1 MVTFMSKSAAS
12 FIMTD
17 AVARSVIEA
26 SGSDWSDQGIWR
38 VERLQEVQ
46 AILEQRAEQSRQ
58 EEHQNGLAPG
68 AIAFYQRLAPVL
80 EMLRAAQ
87 ADQKPVVW
95 ERS

>member
-17 AVARSVIEA
+17 SVARSVIEA

-38 VERLQEVQ
+38 VERLEQVLHT
-46 AILEQRAEQSRQ
+46 LEQRAEQSRQ
-58 EEHQNGLAPG
+58 EERQDGLAPG

>member
-26 SGSDWSDQGIWR
+26 SGSDWSD
-38 VERLQEVQ
+38 
-46 AILEQRAEQSRQ
+46 
-58 EEHQNGLAPG
+58 PG